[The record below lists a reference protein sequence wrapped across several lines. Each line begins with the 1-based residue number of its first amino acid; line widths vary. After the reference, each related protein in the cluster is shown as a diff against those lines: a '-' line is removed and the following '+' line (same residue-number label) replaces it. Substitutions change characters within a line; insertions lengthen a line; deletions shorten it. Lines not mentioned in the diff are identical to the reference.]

1 MKPFLNSLILFFP
14 IFLQSQNFPIDQLL
28 LTKEYTKSQLLS
40 KDLYYNNFSQ
50 KHFISKQS
58 DSVNAYKTFKDAE
71 IWVIDKEVGSCLFLN
86 FKEND
91 YSEIVDKLNL
101 LVEKGYTVF
110 ENDNEDEY
118 KSYLEF
124 TGRGLIVIT
133 VAHKHQIVLI
143 SMNTCVFPE
152 NKRKIIKNIRSLN
165 LSSSAFVFNCGG
177 KQLFE
182 KIK

>member
-14 IFLQSQNFPIDQLL
+14 IFLQSQNLSIDQLL
-28 LTKEYTKSQLLS
+28 LTKEYTRSQLLS

-58 DSVNAYKTFKDAE
+58 DSVNAYKTLKDPE
-71 IWVIDKEVGSCLFLN
+71 IWVIDKEAGNCLFLN
-86 FKEND
+86 FKKND

-101 LVEKGYTVF
+101 LVEKGYKVF
-110 ENDNEDEY
+110 ENDNEDGY

-124 TGRGLIVIT
+124 TGRGLIVAT
-133 VAHKHQIVLI
+133 VPHKYQIVLI
-143 SMNTCVFPE
+143 SMNTCIFPE
-152 NKRKIIKNIRSLN
+152 NKKKIIKNIRSLN
-165 LSSSAFVFNCGG
+165 LFSSSFLFNCGG

>member
-14 IFLQSQNFPIDQLL
+14 IFLQSQNLSIDQLL
-28 LTKEYTKSQLLS
+28 LTKEYTRSQLLS

-58 DSVNAYKTFKDAE
+58 DSVNAYKTLKDPE
-71 IWVIDKEVGSCLFLN
+71 IWVIDKEAGNCLFLN
-86 FKEND
+86 FKKND

-101 LVEKGYTVF
+101 LVEKGYKVF
-110 ENDNEDEY
+110 ENDNEDGY

-124 TGRGLIVIT
+124 TGGGLIVTT
-133 VAHKHQIVLI
+133 VPHKYQIVLI

-152 NKRKIIKNIRSLN
+152 NKKKIIKNIRSLN
-165 LSSSAFVFNCGG
+165 LFSSSFLFNCGG